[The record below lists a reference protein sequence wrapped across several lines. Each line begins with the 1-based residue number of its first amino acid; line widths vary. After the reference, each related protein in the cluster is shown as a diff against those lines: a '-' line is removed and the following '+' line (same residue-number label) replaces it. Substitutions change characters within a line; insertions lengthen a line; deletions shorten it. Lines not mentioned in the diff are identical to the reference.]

1 MSNCTVGDTV
11 GFARFSRYG
20 GIVNSGFGT
29 VTKVNGF
36 GHIFVTTN
44 DGRELKFD
52 KHGDSYKMSYGPS
65 LIAPARLTAILEKNE
80 NERIIRDKARAI
92 TKAIDEVTCGNG
104 RIVMSNETL
113 DEIEAL
119 VAQLRERV

>member
-1 MSNCTVGDTV
+1 MSNYTVGDTV

-65 LIAPARLTAILEKNE
+65 LIAPARLTEILERNE
-80 NERIIRDKARAI
+80 NERQINRKARAI
-92 TKAIDEVTCGNG
+92 VEAVEKTRCGTG
-104 RIVMSNETL
+104 RMAMSNETL